1 MEKVGHMDKNNLF
14 GYGSMLDAIGT
25 ISDVELL
32 RWYERQQL
40 ALSTAKDIE
49 GHLQQEIFRR
59 MDKSGGTMIP
69 SDEFICED
77 ERRNTYDQAA
87 FKAFGEI
94 FSSSELAQVF
104 TAAHVEEIQV
114 GDKWD
119 TRKVISL
126 AKKYGDAALRIIDQ
140 ARLPGERKL
149 RFSSKQKEK
158 DREEQYDNPNHH
170 QGGMDSH
177 RRNHGSGS

>member
-1 MEKVGHMDKNNLF
+1 MDKNNLF

-69 SDEFICED
+69 SDEFVCEA
-77 ERRNTYDQAA
+77 EVRNTYDQTA
-87 FKAFGEI
+87 FKPFLEI
-94 FSSSELAQVF
+94 LSKVELVNTF
-104 TAAHVEEIQV
+104 IPAHEETILV
-114 GDKWD
+114 NDKWN
-119 TRKVISL
+119 TQKLIAV
-126 AKKYGDAALRIIDQ
+126 AKKYGTKALRIIDR

-158 DREEQYDNPNHH
+158 DIH
-170 QGGMDSH
+170 
-177 RRNHGSGS
+177 